1 MSANDPE
8 GTIMNDIGTEP
19 RSTDPARFAAGR
31 FSEQSVQ
38 RSTGETIGAALALMA
53 LVIGIPAILLVLSG
67 PPPLPTGAPSMRDFA
82 KELSFDDLLAVLVGV
97 VWLAWAY
104 FVICVVVEA
113 AAARRGGVAR
123 SLPLAGPVQTAAR
136 LLVGAVLLT
145 GLIAGPAQA
154 ASGPSTSSSPVAAAA
169 TEVTPAPVTPDV
181 SEPVAVSD
189 SATKAADQMVG
200 SKVYVVKAPKD
211 GYHDN
216 LWDIAE
222 NHLGDGRRYTEIFEL
237 NKDRIQHDG
246 QTVDL
251 ARLIQ
256 PGWEFVMPDDATG
269 VPVIQATPVAPVT
282 PAAPVDTPTSSA
294 DAVDHATDV
303 AGVES
308 TPWWA
313 GAGLLAAGIVGSLAL
328 RRRRRLGRDPE
339 DDALDVESD
348 LRIAA
353 THARSGWVD
362 QVLRRLARE
371 CREQGIEPPPAYG
384 ATVDDDSIEL
394 LLSPAVPQ
402 AAEGWTAIDGGRRWR
417 CERTDHESVEHGTV
431 PYPALVSLGVDT
443 EGRDVMLDLEAAG
456 GVISISGDPAM
467 ASQVATS
474 IAVQAAT
481 SPWTDQLRVISSGIP
496 ASIGEIGDAR
506 ITVVDDL
513 NDDLDR
519 IEEQIVGLRQDVLTG
534 RMSRRGFV
542 PSTVLVLGE
551 SPEAELAVRLGALAG
566 AARQAFSIVVAGEHR
581 ASRWRLTVDE
591 HGILSA
597 PSLELTLHASRIG
610 PAQLEA
616 VAELFTATL
625 EVGEPDTG
633 QRVTIAAPQRTHD
646 DADWSTAPRRVGV
659 LGPIGVD
666 GAGDLTPDRTDVATE
681 MVVYLAMHPE
691 GVHPNVL
698 GGIVWPRGVTPDV
711 RDAGISRAR
720 AWLGTDAE
728 GNHNLRSDADGRLS
742 LAPSVV
748 CDWDVA
754 RNLLLESRRASS
766 AGDEADLLRRGLGMV
781 RGEPFAKLPE
791 GRFGWIVRDGLPR
804 AMVNVIADA
813 ALRLC
818 ALLGDDPGGVA
829 SAAEAGL
836 RINPGNQE
844 LWRELIRARSASSGV
859 AGVRLTLDEMGVALY
874 GIALDAETEALVDE
888 LMPDTGTLATSG

>member
-8 GTIMNDIGTEP
+8 GTSMNDTSTEA
-19 RSTDPARFAAGR
+19 RSTDPARFAAGK
-31 FSEQSVQ
+31 FSGQSVQ
-38 RSTGETIGAALALMA
+38 RSTGETIGAGLALLA
-53 LVIGIPAILLVLSG
+53 LIVGIPVVLLLLSG
-67 PPPLPTGAPSMRDFA
+67 PPPLPTSAPSMRDFA
-82 KELSFDDLLAVLVGV
+82 KELSFADLLSVLVAV

-104 FVICVVVEA
+104 FAVCVIVEA
-113 AAARRGGVAR
+113 VAARRGGVAR
-123 SLPLAGPVQTAAR
+123 SMPLAGPVQTAAR
-136 LLVGAVLLT
+136 VLVGAVLLT

-154 ASGPSTSSSPVAAAA
+154 ASGPSTSSTPVATAVAEVAAAA
-169 TEVTPAPVTPDV
+169 APVETEV
-181 SEPVAVSD
+181 VAVSD
-189 SATKAADQMVG
+189 SATTAADQMVG
-200 SKVYVVKAPKD
+200 SKVYTVKAPKD

-269 VPVIQATPVAPVT
+269 VPIVQATPVAPAT
-282 PAAPVDTPTSSA
+282 PVDTPTSSA
-294 DAVDHATDV
+294 DAVDHASD
-303 AGVES
+303 AASSVET

-313 GAGLLAAGIVGSLAL
+313 GAGLLAAGLVGSLAL
-328 RRRRRLGRDPE
+328 RRRRQLGRDPE
-339 DDALDVESD
+339 DDALEVESD
-348 LRIAA
+348 LRLAA
-353 THARSGWVD
+353 SHARSGWVD
-362 QVLRRLARE
+362 HALRRLARQ

-384 ATVDDDSIEL
+384 AMVDDESVEL
-394 LLSPAVPQ
+394 LLSPAVPL
-402 AAEGWTAIDGGRRWR
+402 AAEGWTAVDGGRRWR
-417 CERTDHESVEHGTV
+417 CERTDDDTVEHATV

-456 GVISISGDPAM
+456 GVISISGDPIM
-467 ASQVATS
+467 ASQVATA

-481 SPWTDQLRVISSGIP
+481 SPWTDQVRVIADGIP
-496 ASIGEIGDAR
+496 ASIGQIDGER

-513 NDDLDR
+513 TDELDR
-519 IEEQIVGLRQDVLTG
+519 IEDQIVGLRQDVLTG

-542 PSTVLVLGE
+542 PSTVLVLGQ
-551 SPEAELAVRLGALAG
+551 SPDPDLAVRLGALAG

-581 ASRWRLTVDE
+581 ASRWRLQVDE

-597 PSLELTLHASRIG
+597 PSLELSLHATRIG
-610 PAQLEA
+610 PNQLEA
-616 VAELFTATL
+616 VAELFAATL
-625 EVGEPDTG
+625 EVDDVKAA
-633 QRVTIAAPQRTHD
+633 QRVNIAEPQRSHD
-646 DADWSTAPRRVGV
+646 DADWSTAMRRVAV
-659 LGPIGVD
+659 LGPVAVD
-666 GAGDLTPDRTDVATE
+666 GTGDLTPDRADVATE

-698 GGIVWPRGVTPDV
+698 GGIVWPRGVTADV
-711 RDAGISRAR
+711 REAGISRAR
-720 AWLGTDAE
+720 AWLGVDTE
-728 GNHNLRSDADGRLS
+728 GNHNLRSDAEGRLS
-742 LAPSVV
+742 LAPEVV

-754 RNLLLESRRASS
+754 CNLLLQSRRA
-766 AGDEADLLRRGLGMV
+766 ATTGDEAELLRRGLSMV

-791 GRFGWIVRDGLPR
+791 GRYGWIVRDGLPR
-804 AMVNVIADA
+804 AMVNIIADA

-818 ALLGDDPGGVA
+818 SLIDDDPGGIA
-829 SAAEAGL
+829 TAAEAGL

-844 LWRELIRARSASSGV
+844 LWRELIRARSAMTGV
-859 AGVRLTLDEMGVALY
+859 AGVRLTLDEMGVALH